1 MKRMFGEFIK
11 EKRLRQGIS
20 LRRFSRLV
28 GFDAGNWSKVERGL
42 LNPPRREE
50 TLKKIA
56 KVLGIKSGSESW
68 KELKDKAHI
77 DAGRIPQD
85 VLSDAKL
92 VHSLPMLFRTFRN
105 ARPTPQELD
114 RLTEM
119 IQKGARTRRDRETFS
134 IPEVGAARPH
144 ST

>member
-1 MKRMFGEFIK
+1 MFGELIK

-20 LRRFSRLV
+20 LRQFSRLV

-56 KVLGIKSGSESW
+56 KILGIKTGSEAW
-68 KELKDKAHI
+68 KEMKDKAHI

-85 VLSDAKL
+85 VLSDTKL
-92 VHSLPMLFRTFRN
+92 VDSLPMFFRTFRN
-105 ARPTPQELD
+105 AKPTPKELNQ
-114 RLTEM
+114 LIEI
-119 IQKGARTRRDRETFS
+119 IQKGARTRREC
-134 IPEVGAARPH
+134 EKL
-144 ST
+144 